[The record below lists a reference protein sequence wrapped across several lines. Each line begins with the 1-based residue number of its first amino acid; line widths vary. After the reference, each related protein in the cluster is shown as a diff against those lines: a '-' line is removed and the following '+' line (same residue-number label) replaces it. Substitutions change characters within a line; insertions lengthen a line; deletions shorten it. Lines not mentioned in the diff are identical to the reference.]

1 MLTLYLTTRRV
12 APGHLSL
19 WSRNSVY
26 SWFGD
31 GSIWSIFMLHIV
43 TSFFVSVNWNNVLWF
58 TLITNGHLAANNSER
73 PAIYCVRKEIRNWNV
88 YSFFTCFF
96 SLVSGILNSTAVRG
110 HGCHPEAVQHLKRIK
125 WGMCML
131 DITGTVIFPSRCAL
145 DGHCMAPLGDTRPC
159 ECGLFIRDVC
169 QLNFLPVC

>member
-1 MLTLYLTTRRV
+1 MPQGPQKRWLQSFLTFHTWVEALRGI
-12 APGHLSL
+12 AQQSPGQ
-19 WSRNSVY
+19 
-26 SWFGD
+26 
-31 GSIWSIFMLHIV
+31 
-43 TSFFVSVNWNNVLWF
+43 F
-58 TLITNGHLAANNSER
+58 TLITNGHLAANNFER

-96 SLVSGILNSTAVRG
+96 SLESGILNITAVRG

-125 WGMCML
+125 LGMCML
-131 DITGTVIFPSRCAL
+131 YITCTVIFPSRCAL

>member
-1 MLTLYLTTRRV
+1 MLCMLTLYFTTWSSITDLETLCI
-12 APGHLSL
+12 AGHRAGHKFLC
-19 WSRNSVY
+19 
-26 SWFGD
+26 
-31 GSIWSIFMLHIV
+31 ICQ
-43 TSFFVSVNWNNVLWF
+43 F

-96 SLVSGILNSTAVRG
+96 SLESGILNSTAVRG
-110 HGCHPEAVQHLKRIK
+110 HDCHPEAVQNLKRIK
-125 WGMCML
+125 LGMCML
-131 DITGTVIFPSRCAL
+131 YITCTVIFPSRCAL

>member
-43 TSFFVSVNWNNVLWF
+43 TSFFVSVNWYNVQWF
-58 TLITNGHLAANNSER
+58 PLITNGHLAANNSER
-73 PAIYCVRKEIRNWNV
+73 PAICCVRKEIRNWNDCV
-88 YSFFTCFF
+88 LFTCFF
-96 SLVSGILNSTAVRG
+96 SLESGILNSTAVRG
-110 HGCHPEAVQHLKRIK
+110 HDCHPEAVHHSKRIK
-125 WGMCML
+125 LRMCML
-131 DITGTVIFPSRCAL
+131 YITCTGVLLQLHGTVGWHQAL
-145 DGHCMAPLGDTRPC
+145 WMWT
-159 ECGLFIRDVC
+159 FY
-169 QLNFLPVC
+169 